1 MRRAGLAALA
11 VLVALGGSIGLITFF
26 QSRDEGSLDQQDA
39 DAPGV
44 VAADL
49 DRAELAPGNV
59 VLTYRQSGQRAQLK
73 QLAESIAGPV
83 DPALTEAGQSVIVRA
98 RPSGGGG
105 VVAEAYKRRLE
116 VASADDPALRSFVE
130 YWLGRGR
137 AP

>member
-11 VLVALGGSIGLITFF
+11 VVVALGGSIGLITFF
-26 QSRDEGSLDQQDA
+26 QSRDEGSLDQQDS

-44 VAADL
+44 VANDL
-49 DRAELAPGNV
+49 DRPELVSGNV

-73 QLAESIAGPV
+73 ALAENIAGPT
-83 DPALTEAGQSVIVRA
+83 DPALIEAGQSVIVQA

-105 VVAEAYKRRLE
+105 VVAEAYRRRLE
-116 VASADDPALRSFVE
+116 VASVDDPALRSFIE